1 MMDYPGIRIRMMSGK
16 FQRAD
21 ALALLR
27 TSLNDRS
34 AEFRD
39 GQWEAIDAVVN
50 RQQQLLV
57 VQRTGWGKSAV
68 YFIATR
74 LLRNRSRGPSL
85 IVSPLLALMRNQIS
99 AAESLGVKAMTINST
114 NSQEWPDL
122 VEELR
127 SNRTDALLVSPERL
141 ANDRFVESV
150 LMPMAGSIGLL
161 VVDEAHC
168 ISDWGHDFRPDY
180 RRLVNVLKHMP
191 DNMPVLGT
199 TATANDRVI
208 ADVRAQ
214 LGRMSV
220 QRGSLMRSS
229 LALQTMRFPTQ
240 AERLSWLAE
249 NVDALP
255 GAGIIYTLTKHDA
268 RQVADWLSRHGT
280 ASRAYFSGVT
290 HEGFENSDS
299 YRRHLEDILS
309 SNKIKALV
317 ATTALG
323 MGYDK
328 PDIGFVIHYQAPGS
342 IIAYYQQVGRAG
354 RGVDNAFGILMSG
367 REDHE
372 IHSHFRRTAFPRE
385 TWVQAILSKLEECN
399 GLSIPQIE
407 ETVNLR
413 RSQINQVLKHLSVEN
428 PAPVFKEG
436 SIWQRTPIAY
446 QTDHAGILRLT
457 SQREME
463 WHEVQNYV
471 DERGCLMEFLA
482 RSLDDPNPKR
492 CGKCAGCMD
501 RDPVVAAFDCK
512 MAIRAER
519 FLQRTE
525 TEFRCRSLIQ
535 KGGFPNYGFEGK
547 LPVALRAEK
556 GRFLSRWGDAGWGSI
571 VAEDKQ
577 DGHFRDELVNAVAEM
592 VRERWRPNPGP
603 EWVTCIPS
611 ENRPS
616 LVPDFAERLANRLEI
631 DFIPL
636 LRKIRTNQQQKDQ
649 QNAFHCCRNLDGMFG
664 VSQKPLEGAVLLV
677 DDVVDSAW
685 TLTVGAAL
693 LRQAGSGPVWPVA
706 LAAASMGG

>member
-1 MMDYPGIRIRMMSGK
+1 MMSGRSH
-16 FQRAD
+16 RAD

-27 TSLNDRS
+27 ISLNDRS
-34 AEFRD
+34 ADFRE
-39 GQWEAIDAVVN
+39 GQWEAVDAVVN
-50 RQQQLLV
+50 HQQQLLV
-57 VQRTGWGKSAV
+57 VQRTGWGKSSV

-74 LLRNRSRGPSL
+74 ILRNRGRGPTL

-99 AAESLGVKAMTINST
+99 AAESLGVKAISINST
-114 NSQEWPDL
+114 NSRDWPGL
-122 VEELR
+122 LEELR
-127 SNRTDALLVSPERL
+127 SNRADALLVSPERL
-141 ANDRFVESV
+141 ANDRFVENV

-191 DNMPVLGT
+191 DNMPILGT

-214 LGRMSV
+214 LGRISV

-229 LALQTMRFPTQ
+229 LTLQTMRFPTQ
-240 AERLSWLAE
+240 TERLSWLAE
-249 NVDALP
+249 NVNTLP
-255 GAGIIYTLTKHDA
+255 GTGIIYTLTKHDA
-268 RQVADWLSRHGT
+268 RQVADWLNRYGT
-280 ASRAYFSGVT
+280 ASRAYFGGVT
-290 HEGFENSDS
+290 YEGFENSDS

-309 SNKIKALV
+309 NNKIKALV

-354 RGVDNAFGILMSG
+354 RGIDNAFGILMSG

-407 ETVNLR
+407 EMVNLR
-413 RSQINQVLKHLSVEN
+413 RNQINQVLKHLSVEN

-446 QTDHAGILRLT
+446 EMDHAGILRLT
-457 SQREME
+457 TQREME
-463 WHEVQNYV
+463 WREVQKYV

-482 RSLDDPNPKR
+482 RSLDDPNPKP
-492 CGKCAGCMD
+492 CGKCAKCMN
-501 RDPVVAAFDCK
+501 RSPVATAFSHGT
-512 MAIRAER
+512 AIRAER
-519 FLQRTE
+519 FLRRTE
-525 TEFRCRSLIQ
+525 TEFECKSRIP
-535 KGGFPNYGFEGK
+535 KDGFPDYKFESI
-547 LPVALRAEK
+547 LPVALIGEK
-556 GRFLSRWGDAGWGSI
+556 GRFLSRWGDAGWGHI

-577 DGHFRDELVNAVAEM
+577 NGHFRDELVNAVAEM
-592 VRERWRPNPGP
+592 VRERWRPDPSP

-616 LVPDFAERLANRLEI
+616 LVPDLAERLANRLEI
-631 DFIPL
+631 SFLPL
-636 LRKIRTNQQQKDQ
+636 LKKVRTNQQQKDQ
-649 QNAFHCCRNLDGMFG
+649 QNTFHRCRNLDGVFS
-664 VSQKPLEGAVLLV
+664 VSQNPPESAVLLV

-685 TLTVGAAL
+685 TLTIGAAL
-693 LRQAGSGPVWPVA
+693 LRQAGSGPVWPLA
-706 LAAASMGG
+706 LATASMGG